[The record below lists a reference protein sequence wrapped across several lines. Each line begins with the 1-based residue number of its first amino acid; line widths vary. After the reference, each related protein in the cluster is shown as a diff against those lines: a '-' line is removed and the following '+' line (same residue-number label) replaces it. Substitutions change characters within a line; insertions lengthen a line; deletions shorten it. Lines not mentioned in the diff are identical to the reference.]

1 MSVDES
7 IEELLSGG
15 FEVSYV
21 EGLPGSFIIKP
32 YFGANTNKNLSNQTK
47 ITARGKNSDVSP
59 IRETWSGYYAGVS
72 LAKEAKG
79 IDFNLNLMY
88 GNEDGLINQVAAVSL
103 VKSFGKAKKETIS
116 LEPVP
121 DLPKVDESL
130 TTQDYNKSFKELEI
144 VRDLNKKLKIENEKL
159 KAQNEKLKL
168 LAQKTLE
175 ENQASKK
182 LIIELL
188 KENEK
193 IKLEKQ
199 MMTNQILESENKG
212 LLEQL
217 KGSNEGNKLPVKFL
231 IIFAIIFMLT
241 TIGLTLICLLYTSPS
256 PRDRG

>member
-1 MSVDES
+1 MTKA
-7 IEELLSGG
+7 IEKLLSGG

-32 YFGANTNKNLSNQTK
+32 YLGANTNKNLSDQTK

-130 TTQDYNKSFKELEI
+130 TAQDYNKSFKELEI

-168 LAQKTLE
+168 LAKKTLE
-175 ENQASKK
+175 ENEISKK
-182 LIIELL
+182 MIIELI

-193 IKLEKQ
+193 VKLE
-199 MMTNQILESENKG
+199 NQIFKNRILGNENKE
-212 LLEQL
+212 LVEQL
-217 KGSNEGNKLPVKFL
+217 KGSNEGNKSSYKIPDNFRYNFRLWG
-231 IIFAIIFMLT
+231 IRIN
-241 TIGLTLICLLYTSPS
+241 
-256 PRDRG
+256 